1 MSRKYYNIYI
11 FLINIQVNLIIKT
24 LLPSNFINESR
35 VTKITKDS
43 HNAKNQDEI
52 ITFTKEKYELF
63 SKRILIVD
71 NEPDITQTFKSALEQ
86 EYDNK
91 KLEVHTFNDPIS
103 VLSQFKPS
111 FYDLLLIDINMP
123 DMNGFELCTEILKV
137 DVNVKI
143 CFMSA
148 GEVNHE
154 AVRELYP
161 TISIGCFIKK
171 PIAIDYLIKRIKAE
185 LEQKH
190 FMNCV
195 HLICLIASY

>member
-1 MSRKYYNIYI
+1 VTYI
-11 FLINIQVNLIIKT
+11 TKG
-24 LLPSNFINESR
+24 S
-35 VTKITKDS
+35 VTKISKDG
-43 HNAKNQDEI
+43 HLIKNQAGI
-52 ITFTKEKYELF
+52 ISLTNEEKKQEPF

-71 NEPDITQTFKSALEQ
+71 NELDITQTFKSALEQ

-91 KLEVHTFNDPIS
+91 KLEVHTFNDPLS

-137 DVNVKI
+137 DINVKI

-171 PIAIDYLIKRIKAE
+171 PVTINHLVKRIKAE
-185 LEQKH
+185 LE
-190 FMNCV
+190 
-195 HLICLIASY
+195 

>member
-1 MSRKYYNIYI
+1 MSWWYYNIYASDDRI
-11 FLINIQVNLIIKT
+11 WANLIIKT
-24 LLPSNFINESR
+24 LLSSNLHNEWT
-35 VTKITKDS
+35 VTKISKDS
-43 HNAKNQDEI
+43 HSAQNQAEI

-91 KLEVHTFNDPIS
+91 KLEVHTFNDPLS
-103 VLSQFKPS
+103 VLSQFKPG

-123 DMNGFELCTEILKV
+123 DMNGFELCTEILKI

-143 CFMSA
+143 CFMSS

-171 PIAIDYLIKRIKAE
+171 PIAINYLVKRIKAE
-185 LEQKH
+185 LE
-190 FMNCV
+190 
-195 HLICLIASY
+195 

>member
-1 MSRKYYNIYI
+1 MTEIM
-11 FLINIQVNLIIKT
+11 
-24 LLPSNFINESR
+24 
-35 VTKITKDS
+35 TKITKNG
-43 HNAKNQDEI
+43 HRVKNQSETI
-52 ITFTKEKYELF
+52 AFTQEKEEPFL
-63 SKRILIVD
+63 KRILIVD
-71 NEPDITQTFKSALEQ
+71 DDPDITLSFKLALER
-86 EYDNK
+86 ENN
-91 KLEVHTFNDPIS
+91 KLEVHTFNDPLS

-137 DVNVKI
+137 DLNVKI

-171 PIAIDYLIKRIKAE
+171 PIAIDYLIKRIMAE
-185 LEQKH
+185 LE
-190 FMNCV
+190 
-195 HLICLIASY
+195 